1 MKILQNF
8 KTNRKYLEHA
18 FARGAAVLEVA
29 DSVLVVTHC
38 TTRSYRTLITD

>member
-18 FARGAAVLEVA
+18 FARGAAVLKVA
-29 DSVLVVTHC
+29 DSALVVPYSPGVPIEH
-38 TTRSYRTLITD
+38 

>member
-1 MKILQNF
+1 MKILQNL

-29 DSVLVVTHC
+29 DSVWSLPIAPRVPIEH
-38 TTRSYRTLITD
+38 